1 MDDIALAISSDNP
14 ITLLD
19 LMPVLGPTTVR
30 DSIGSVINLIGGDAW
45 YNVTVVNDTQYF
57 SEADYYASRLLNG
70 VDFRAKNLEAFDSME
85 KNSIDLYAT
94 VRSLYLQD
102 RKKRINNSSSS
113 TEAMEDGDWDN
124 LENQ

>member
-1 MDDIALAISSDNP
+1 MN
-14 ITLLD
+14 
-19 LMPVLGPTTVR
+19 
-30 DSIGSVINLIGGDAW
+30 GGDAW
-45 YNVTVVNDTQYF
+45 YNITVENDTNYVKE
-57 SEADYYASRLLNG
+57 SDYYVSKGLSG

-102 RKKRINNSSSS
+102 RKKKINNSSSS
-113 TEAMEDGDWDN
+113 TEAMEDGDWDT

>member
-1 MDDIALAISSDNP
+1 MSFLTV
-14 ITLLD
+14 TLYQASPPFNEIREPTVSLTVD
-19 LMPVLGPTTVR
+19 GPNYVKE
-30 DSIGSVINLIGGDAW
+30 S
-45 YNVTVVNDTQYF
+45 
-57 SEADYYASRLLNG
+57 DYYISKGFSG

-102 RKKRINNSSSS
+102 RQKKIKNSSSK
-113 TEAMEDGDWDN
+113 TEAMDDGDWDT